1 MSKLVKMKARLTPI
15 SYAVQEQ
22 IGDAFNMD
30 ALAQLFIKIEEQN
43 GITPQLAQV
52 LDYAKFIP
60 VTNVQAVYGGGEIL
74 SRKKG
79 VGIGKDYSGTGDDI
93 PLAEVEYDTVQLPVK
108 IGTIGYQYSIV
119 ELATAQAM
127 NLQLEADKVQAAN
140 LAAEKHMSNVAWY
153 GYSTANAS
161 GQLTQVNGFLNQNG
175 VTIVTAQNDWAT
187 ATIEQVLSDFN
198 TSLSDASDLF
208 DGDSSIEPDTYIM
221 ASNQYSNLANR
232 IVSDSGGKT
241 FLDWVTEKNIFTT
254 QGKTL
259 TIRGSGRGNGKGT
272 ANADRSIIYRR
283 DPSCIQFKGNSVEF
297 LTAQPKGLDVL
308 IPGHYKYQGVWLKRV
323 DSLRYLDH
331 A

>member
-15 SYAVQEQ
+15 SYAIQAQV
-22 IGDAFNMD
+22 GDAFNMD
-30 ALAQLFIKIEEQN
+30 ALAQLFIKLEEQN
-43 GITPQLAQV
+43 EITPQLQQV

-60 VTNVQAVYGGGEIL
+60 VTNVQAAYGGGEIL

-79 VGIGKDYSGTGDDI
+79 VGIGKDHSGTGDDI

-108 IGTIGYQYSIV
+108 VGTIGYQYSIV

-127 NLQLEADKVQAAN
+127 NLTLEDDKVQAAN

-153 GYSTANAS
+153 GYTTANAS
-161 GQLTQVNGFLNQNG
+161 GQLTQVNGFLNQTG
-175 VTIVTAQNDWAT
+175 VTVVTAQYNWAT

-198 TSLSDASDLF
+198 KSLADATNQF
-208 DGDSSIEPDTYIM
+208 DGDASIEPDTYIL

-232 IVSDSGGKT
+232 IVADSGGKT
-241 FLDWVTEKNIFTT
+241 FLDWVTEKNIFAT
-254 QGKTL
+254 QGKPL
-259 TIRGSGRGNGKGT
+259 TIRGSGRGNDKGT

-308 IPGHYKYQGVWLKRV
+308 VPGHYKYQGVWLKRV

>member
-1 MSKLVKMKARLTPI
+1 MKARLTPI

-79 VGIGKDYSGTGDDI
+79 VGIGKAYCGTGDDI

>member
-15 SYAVQEQ
+15 SYAVQAQ
-22 IGDAFNMD
+22 VGDAFNMD
-30 ALAQLFIKIEEQN
+30 ALAQLFIKLEEQN
-43 GITPQLAQV
+43 EITPQLEQV

-60 VTNVQAVYGGGEIL
+60 VTNVQAVYGGSEIL

-79 VGIGKDYSGTGDDI
+79 VGIGEDYAGTGDDI

-108 IGTIGYQYSIV
+108 VGVIGYQYSVV
-119 ELATAQAM
+119 ELATAQTM
-127 NLQLEADKVQAAN
+127 NLALEADKVQAAN

-153 GYSTANAS
+153 GYTKANAS
-161 GQLTQVNGFLNQNG
+161 GQLEKVNGFLNQTG
-175 VTIVTAQNDWAT
+175 VTIVTAQHDWAT
-187 ATIEQVLSDFN
+187 ATIEQVLADFN
-198 TSLSDASDLF
+198 TSLSDTSELF
-208 DGDSSIEPDTYIM
+208 DGDASIQPDTYLM

-232 IVSDSGGKT
+232 IVADSGGKT
-241 FLDWVTEKNIFTT
+241 FLDWVTEKNIFAT
-254 QGKTL
+254 QGKPL

-308 IPGHYKYQGVWLKRV
+308 VPGHYKYQGVWLKRV

>member
-15 SYAVQEQ
+15 SYAVQAQ

-30 ALAQLFIKIEEQN
+30 ALAQLFIKLEEQN
-43 GITPQLAQV
+43 DITPQLAQV

-79 VGIGKDYSGTGDDI
+79 VGIGEDYSGTGDDI

-127 NLQLEADKVQAAN
+127 NLQLESDKVQAAN

-153 GYSTANAS
+153 GYTTANAS
-161 GQLTQVNGFLNQNG
+161 GQLTQVNGFLNQTG
-175 VTIVTAQNDWAT
+175 VTIVTGQNDWGT

-198 TSLSDASDLF
+198 NSLSDASELF
-208 DGDSSIEPDTYIM
+208 DGDTSIEPDTYIM

-232 IVSDSGGKT
+232 IVPDSGGKT

-254 QGKTL
+254 QGKPL

-308 IPGHYKYQGVWLKRV
+308 VPGHYKYQGVWLKRV

>member
-15 SYAVQEQ
+15 SYAVQAQ

-30 ALAQLFIKIEEQN
+30 ALAQLFIKLEEQN
-43 GITPQLAQV
+43 DITPQLAQV

-79 VGIGKDYSGTGDDI
+79 AGIGKDYSGTGDDI

-127 NLQLEADKVQAAN
+127 NLQLESDKVQAAN

-153 GYSTANAS
+153 GYTTANAS
-161 GQLTQVNGFLNQNG
+161 GQLTQVNGFLNQTG
-175 VTIVTAQNDWAT
+175 VTIVAGQNDWAT

-198 TSLSDASDLF
+198 NSLSDASELF
-208 DGDSSIEPDTYIM
+208 DGDTSIEPDTYIM

-232 IVSDSGGKT
+232 IVPDSGGKT

-254 QGKTL
+254 QGKPL

-308 IPGHYKYQGVWLKRV
+308 VPGHYKYQGVWLKRV

>member
-15 SYAVQEQ
+15 SYAVQAQ

-30 ALAQLFIKIEEQN
+30 ALAQLFIKLEEQN
-43 GITPQLAQV
+43 DITPQLAQV

-127 NLQLEADKVQAAN
+127 NLQLESDKVQAAN

-153 GYSTANAS
+153 GYTTANAS
-161 GQLTQVNGFLNQNG
+161 GQLTQVNGFLNQTG
-175 VTIVTAQNDWAT
+175 VTIVTGQNDWAT

-198 TSLSDASDLF
+198 NSLSDASELF

-232 IVSDSGGKT
+232 IVPDSGGKT

-254 QGKTL
+254 QGKPL

-272 ANADRSIIYRR
+272 AGADRSIIYRR

-308 IPGHYKYQGVWLKRV
+308 VPGHYKYQGVWLKRV

>member
-15 SYAVQEQ
+15 SYAVQAQ

-30 ALAQLFIKIEEQN
+30 ALAQLFIKLEEQN
-43 GITPQLAQV
+43 DITPQLAQV

-127 NLQLEADKVQAAN
+127 NLQLESDKVQAAN

-153 GYSTANAS
+153 GYTTANAS
-161 GQLTQVNGFLNQNG
+161 GQLTQVNGFLNQTG
-175 VTIVTAQNDWAT
+175 VTIVTGQNDWAT

-198 TSLSDASDLF
+198 NSLSDASELF
-208 DGDSSIEPDTYIM
+208 DGDTSIEPDTYIM

-232 IVSDSGGKT
+232 IVPDSGGKT

-254 QGKTL
+254 QGKPL

-308 IPGHYKYQGVWLKRV
+308 VPGHYKYQGVWLKRV

>member
-15 SYAVQEQ
+15 SYAVQAQ

-43 GITPQLAQV
+43 DITPQLAQV

-153 GYSTANAS
+153 GYSTTNAS

-232 IVSDSGGKT
+232 IVPDSGGKT

>member
-15 SYAVQEQ
+15 SYAVQAQ

-30 ALAQLFIKIEEQN
+30 ALAQLFIKLEEQN
-43 GITPQLAQV
+43 DITPQLAQV

-79 VGIGKDYSGTGDDI
+79 VGICKEYSGTGDDI

-127 NLQLEADKVQAAN
+127 NLQLESDKVQAAN

-153 GYSTANAS
+153 GYTTANAS
-161 GQLTQVNGFLNQNG
+161 GQLTQVNGFLNQTG
-175 VTIVTAQNDWAT
+175 VTIVTGQNDWGT

-198 TSLSDASDLF
+198 NSLSDASELF
-208 DGDSSIEPDTYIM
+208 DGDTSIEPDTYIM

-232 IVSDSGGKT
+232 IVPDSGGKT

-254 QGKTL
+254 QGKPL

-308 IPGHYKYQGVWLKRV
+308 VPGHYKYQGVWLKRV

>member
-15 SYAVQEQ
+15 SYAVQAQ

-30 ALAQLFIKIEEQN
+30 ALAQLFIKLEEQN
-43 GITPQLAQV
+43 DITPQLAQV

-127 NLQLEADKVQAAN
+127 NLQLESDKVQAAN

-153 GYSTANAS
+153 GYTTANAS
-161 GQLTQVNGFLNQNG
+161 GQLTQVNGFLNQTG
-175 VTIVTAQNDWAT
+175 VTIVAGQNDWAT

-198 TSLSDASDLF
+198 NSLSDASELF
-208 DGDSSIEPDTYIM
+208 DGDTSIEPDTYIM

-232 IVSDSGGKT
+232 IVPDSGGKT

-254 QGKTL
+254 QGKPL
-259 TIRGSGRGNGKGT
+259 TIRGSGRGDGKGT
-272 ANADRSIIYRR
+272 AGADRSIIYRR

-308 IPGHYKYQGVWLKRV
+308 VPGHYKYQGVWLKRV

>member
-15 SYAVQEQ
+15 SYAVQAQ

-30 ALAQLFIKIEEQN
+30 ALAQLFIKLEEQN
-43 GITPQLAQV
+43 DITPQLAQV

-127 NLQLEADKVQAAN
+127 NLQLESDKVQAAN

-153 GYSTANAS
+153 GYTTANAS
-161 GQLTQVNGFLNQNG
+161 GQLTQVNGFLNQTG
-175 VTIVTAQNDWAT
+175 VTIVTGQNDWAT

-198 TSLSDASDLF
+198 NSLLDASELF

-232 IVSDSGGKT
+232 IVPDSGGKT

-254 QGKTL
+254 QGKPL

-272 ANADRSIIYRR
+272 AGADRSIIYRR

-308 IPGHYKYQGVWLKRV
+308 VPGHYKYQGVWLKRV

>member
-15 SYAVQEQ
+15 SYAVQAQ

-30 ALAQLFIKIEEQN
+30 ALAQLFIKLEEQN
-43 GITPQLAQV
+43 DITPQLAQV

-127 NLQLEADKVQAAN
+127 NLQLESDKVQAAN

-153 GYSTANAS
+153 GYTTANAS
-161 GQLTQVNGFLNQNG
+161 GQLTQVNGFLNQTG
-175 VTIVTAQNDWAT
+175 VTIVAGQNDWAT

-198 TSLSDASDLF
+198 NSLSDASELF
-208 DGDSSIEPDTYIM
+208 DGDTSIEPDTYIM

-232 IVSDSGGKT
+232 IVPDSGGKT

-254 QGKTL
+254 QGKPL

-308 IPGHYKYQGVWLKRV
+308 VPGHYKYQGVWLKRV

>member
-1 MSKLVKMKARLTPI
+1 MNKLVKMKARLTPI
-15 SYAVQEQ
+15 SYAVQAQ

-30 ALAQLFIKIEEQN
+30 ALAQLFIKLEEQN
-43 GITPQLAQV
+43 DITPQLAQV

-127 NLQLEADKVQAAN
+127 NLQLESDKVQAAN

-153 GYSTANAS
+153 GYTTANAS
-161 GQLTQVNGFLNQNG
+161 GQLTQVNGFLNQTG
-175 VTIVTAQNDWAT
+175 VTIVTGQNDWAT

-198 TSLSDASDLF
+198 NSLSDASELF
-208 DGDSSIEPDTYIM
+208 DGDTSIEPDTYIM

-232 IVSDSGGKT
+232 IVPDSGGKT

-254 QGKTL
+254 QGKPL

-308 IPGHYKYQGVWLKRV
+308 VPGHYKYQGVWLKRV

>member
-15 SYAVQEQ
+15 SYAVQAQ

-30 ALAQLFIKIEEQN
+30 ALAQLFIKLEEQN
-43 GITPQLAQV
+43 DITPQLAQV

-60 VTNVQAVYGGGEIL
+60 VINVQAVYGGGEIL

-127 NLQLEADKVQAAN
+127 NLQLESDKVQAAN

-153 GYSTANAS
+153 GYTTANAS
-161 GQLTQVNGFLNQNG
+161 GQLTQVNGFLNQTG
-175 VTIVTAQNDWAT
+175 VTIVAGQNDWAT

-198 TSLSDASDLF
+198 NSLSDASELF
-208 DGDSSIEPDTYIM
+208 DGDTSIEPDTYIM

-232 IVSDSGGKT
+232 IVPDSGGKT

-254 QGKTL
+254 QGKPL

-308 IPGHYKYQGVWLKRV
+308 VPGHYKYQGVWLKRV